1 MTEDELTC
9 LHGIKEFAQ
18 IAKSLSYE
26 IKEIKKNTAE
36 YFTAG
41 NAPES
46 SVVRS
51 NCTWITAI

>member
-26 IKEIKKNTAE
+26 ITEI
-36 YFTAG
+36 
-41 NAPES
+41 
-46 SVVRS
+46 
-51 NCTWITAI
+51 